1 MKKLIICL
9 IGMATLTL
17 SGCANFLDEENKS
30 ATTADAYYAT
40 TAGYETLINSCY
52 STLRDVYGG
61 DTEIFTAG
69 TDLFTAGRG
78 KLTDGSNGL
87 DTYADLLP
95 NNTSVENFYKTVYQS
110 IARCN
115 DAIHYGTGKSAQR
128 VAEARFLRAF
138 YYFHLVQQFGDVAL
152 DTTFIDY
159 PAKSFERTPAKDIYN
174 AIISDMKSALD
185 NLPAAGAT
193 PDGRVNKRVVN
204 HFLSLVYLTRGYK
217 SYAESDDFANAKAYA
232 TTAINGQ
239 GLTLKFIGTGT
250 NATTKGVFWPG
261 NEKNTEV
268 LFSVQYSSASL
279 SAATNG
285 NSQAFYYG
293 AYLGGPE
300 SNNASMDGSPYMNTK
315 LQPTAKLYALL
326 SADPSDTRFGD
337 TFMQSVLGNG
347 SALSFYS
354 FFATAPLASK
364 VMFYYPNPGV
374 AFDEAA
380 WRAADPTNRTA
391 TVIKPAGTNYANWA
405 DLAGLDKQFPCIKKF
420 SDPSSKASFSTKSST
435 RDIFLA
441 RLAETYLIRAEAEFK
456 LGDATNMSA
465 AAADINVVRARSNA
479 TAITSADVTIN
490 YILDERARELA
501 GEYQRWEDLARTG
514 TLTTRV
520 PGNNPRVATDAVMKG
535 NDGNYKL
542 LRPIPQNAIAA
553 NQATVAQ
560 NPGY

>member
-9 IGMATLTL
+9 IGIVTLTL
-17 SGCANFLDEENKS
+17 FGCSTFLDEENKS

-40 TAGYETLINSCY
+40 AAGYETLINSCY

-69 TDLFTAGRG
+69 TDIFTAGRG

-128 VAEARFLRAF
+128 VAEVRFLRAF
-138 YYFHLVQQFGDVAL
+138 YYFHLVQHFGDVAL

-159 PAKSFERTPAKDIYN
+159 PAKSFERTPAKDVYN
-174 AIISDMKSALD
+174 GIITDMKIALA

-204 HFLSLVYLTRGYK
+204 HFLALVYLTRGYQ
-217 SYAESDDFANAKAYA
+217 SFAESDDFTNAKAYA
-232 TTAINGQ
+232 TAAINGQ
-239 GLTLKFIGTGT
+239 ALSTIKFSGTAA
-250 NATTKGVFWPG
+250 NKGVFWPG
-261 NEKNTEV
+261 NEKNAEI

-300 SNNASMDGSPYMNTK
+300 SNNATMDGSPYMNTK

-326 SADPSDTRFGD
+326 SADANDTRFGD
-337 TFMQSVLGNG
+337 TFMQNVYGNG
-347 SALSFYS
+347 TALSFYS
-354 FFATAPLASK
+354 FFATAPLATK
-364 VMFYYPNPGV
+364 IMFYYPNPGV

-380 WRAADPTNRTA
+380 WRAADATNRTA
-391 TVIKPAGTNYANWA
+391 TVVKPAGTNYANWA

-420 SDPSSKASFSTKSST
+420 SDPSSKSSFSTKSST

-456 LGDATNMSA
+456 LGDATNMTA
-465 AAADINVVRARSNA
+465 ATADINVVRSRSNA
-479 TAITSADVTIN
+479 TAITSADVTID

-520 PGNNPRVATDAVMKG
+520 PGNNPRVATSAIMKG
-535 NDGNYKL
+535 SDGNFKV

-553 NQATVAQ
+553 NQASVSQ